1 MLCLL
6 TKTNQNSGGGTPSL
20 NDGVKN
26 ICNYNSLQAG
36 GIGFGFEE
44 FGIKYL
50 GNDGGR
56 ASAFC
61 AGGGGGAGGKGGDG
75 LPGKP
80 SDGAN
85 YTCLNVTGGIG
96 VDLGDV
102 VGTDYGSPGGWF
114 GGGGCHWK
122 DEYLNCRNVPGGGG
136 SRGIDFKSGRNN
148 TGGGGIGC
156 GGAGAPDTT
165 CEIEELGGGKFIQYG
180 ARGGSGVAFV
190 VFSRCPCNT

>member
-1 MLCLL
+1 M
-6 TKTNQNSGGGTPSL
+6 
-20 NDGVKN
+20 
-26 ICNYNSLQAG
+26 QAG

-114 GGGGCHWK
+114 GGGGCQWK
-122 DEYLNCRNVPGGGG
+122 DDTTQYCKDVPGGGG
-136 SRGIDFKSGRNN
+136 AYGVDFKSGRNN
-148 TGGGGIGC
+148 TGGGGMGC
-156 GGAGAPDTT
+156 GGGPFGANMT
-165 CEIEELGGGKFIQYG
+165 CELGYDVAGDKYIQYG

-190 VFSRCPCNT
+190 VFSRCPCNA